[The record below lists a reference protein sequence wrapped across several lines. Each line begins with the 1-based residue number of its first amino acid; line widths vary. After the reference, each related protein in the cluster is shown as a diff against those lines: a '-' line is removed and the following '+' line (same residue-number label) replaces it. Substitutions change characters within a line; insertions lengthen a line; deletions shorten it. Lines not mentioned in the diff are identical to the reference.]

1 MLDESEVYLAIKQWL
16 RKKNWLVVG
25 GEPPGGTNDIPV
37 IEIKDVTHAKKG
49 SKGSRKIDL
58 VAFRNGYFLFI
69 ECKPSFSQSDIN
81 KLNEVV
87 SEKKWRIAFIRALI
101 EKRIDQRLLLTSE
114 ELFRYAD
121 NLQLLIKAVAFSQSN
136 KKGPEDF
143 ITLWVTRKDVIPYFG
158 WKVSSVVKEL
168 F

>member
-1 MLDESEVYLAIKQWL
+1 MLNENQVYLALKQWL
-16 RKKNWLVVG
+16 HKEGWLVVG

-37 IEIKDVTHAKKG
+37 VEMKNATHTMKG

-58 VAFRNGYFLFI
+58 VAFRDGYFLLI
-69 ECKPSFSQSDIN
+69 ECKPSFSKSDVD

-87 SEKKWRIAFIRALI
+87 SQKKWRAAFVRAVT
-101 EKRIDQRLLLTSE
+101 EKRIAQRLLLTSKD
-114 ELFRYAD
+114 LARYVD
-121 NLQLLIKAVAFSQSN
+121 QPQLLIKAVGFSQST

-143 ITLWVTRKDVIPYFG
+143 ITLCLTRENVIPYFG
-158 WKVSSVVKEL
+158 RKIPDVIRKL